1 MINWSR
7 LSIERKM
14 EISNEI
20 RAFIKNNYVKED
32 SVLIGASKREIFKKP
47 NGTKTSFAIFNIN
60 DVMDHICG
68 SFDVRVDCSN
78 FDEIY
83 DFCLLNPF
91 FKSNLLKHLDKF
103 KTKRMAIKGMLVNSK
118 VYMFLSDKLKSDP
131 EIFKLA
137 LRSKRG
143 CVLKDAPKK
152 ILSSNRYFEMLAS
165 EQIDVIPFFDKKILN
180 NPKNFPLIASKLYR
194 VKNLSTVNCLPETLK
209 QFYIDAFIKNFDY
222 PSLSRKL
229 SPKWILKNCRHNVVG
244 YMRMCVKSGWSRD
257 FSNDVENRYFKALIN
272 MDNTREARGAAIAH
286 LVLQQQQYSIN
297 SFYNVVINLIN
308 HPQLNKNVTGLDGYR
323 RLSPFEIAHQSAELK
338 ELGFN
343 TVFADVVREALDIT
357 YELPGWDINPCISPH
372 DLPF

>member
-14 EISNEI
+14 EISNEM
-20 RAFIKNNYVKED
+20 RAFIKNNYMKED

-60 DVMDHICG
+60 DVMDHVCG

-103 KTKRMAIKGMLVNSK
+103 TTKRMAMKGMLVNSK

-131 EIFKLA
+131 DIFKLA

-165 EQIDVIPFFDKKILN
+165 EQIDVIPFFDKKILD

-194 VKNLSTVNCLPETLK
+194 VKNLTTVNCLPETLK
-209 QFYIDAFIKNFDY
+209 QFYIDAFIKNLDF
-222 PSLSRKL
+222 PALSKKL
-229 SPKWILKNCRHNVVG
+229 SPKWILKNCRNNVVG
-244 YMRMCVKSGWSRD
+244 YMRMCVKSDWSRD
-257 FSNDVENRYFKALIN
+257 FSNDAENRYFKAIIN

-286 LVLQQQQYSIN
+286 LVLQQQEHSIN

-308 HPQLNKNVTGLDGYR
+308 HPQLNQNVSKLNGYR
-323 RLSPFEIAHQSAELK
+323 RMSPFEIAHQCAELK
-338 ELGFN
+338 ELGFDK
-343 TVFADVVREALDIT
+343 TFTDVVRGALDVT
-357 YELPGWDINPCISPH
+357 YETPGWDTNPCITGE

>member
-1 MINWSR
+1 MIKWSE
-7 LSIERKM
+7 LSIERKI
-14 EISNEI
+14 EISQNLHKFI
-20 RAFIKNNYVKED
+20 RENRR
-32 SVLIGASKREIFKKP
+32 ASSISSKKEIFQKP
-47 NGTKTSFAIFNIN
+47 NGTKISFTIFDIN
-60 DVMDHICG
+60 DTLGLNFGCYDVKIDH
-68 SFDVRVDCSN
+68 SN
-78 FDEIY
+78 FDELY
-83 DFCLLNPF
+83 DFCILNRF
-91 FKSNLLKHLDKF
+91 FKNHLLLHLDKF

-131 EIFKLA
+131 DILKFA

-143 CVLKDAPKK
+143 CALKDAPKK

-272 MDNTREARGAAIAH
+272 MDNTREVRGAAIAH
-286 LVLQQQQYSIN
+286 LVLQQQEHSIN
-297 SFYNVVINLIN
+297 DFYNVVINLIN
-308 HPQLNKNVTGLDGYR
+308 HPELNQNISVLDGYR
-323 RLSPFEIAHQSAELK
+323 RMSPFEIAHHSAGLK
-338 ELGFN
+338 EFGFD
-343 TVFADVVREALDIT
+343 TAFVEVVREALDVT
-357 YELPGWDINPCISPH
+357 YEIPDWDLNPFNPNKI
-372 DLPF
+372 PF